1 MRLWEQKVPQIILN
15 NHETTKNEL
24 LTSFY
29 YTYMIMAM
37 KKEKNS
43 TENKNDFSNNKNN
56 KCK

>member
-29 YTYMIMAM
+29 YIYDYGDEEG
-37 KKEKNS
+37 KKQHREQERLFK
-43 TENKNDFSNNKNN
+43 
-56 KCK
+56 